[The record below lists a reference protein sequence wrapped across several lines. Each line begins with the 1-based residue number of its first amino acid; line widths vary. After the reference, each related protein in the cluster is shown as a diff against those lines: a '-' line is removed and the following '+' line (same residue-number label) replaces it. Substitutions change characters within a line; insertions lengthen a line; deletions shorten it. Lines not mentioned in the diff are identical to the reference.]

1 MPPTRH
7 EDHKDIKCESCGKI
21 FESKKAMVTHHN
33 QKHWDKKPGKVAF
46 SCENCSKTFVK
57 SKYRARHFK
66 KCNLIKK

>member
-1 MPPTRH
+1 MPPTSH

-46 SCENCSKTFVK
+46 TCKNCNKTFVK
-57 SKYRARHFK
+57 SKYRARHLK
-66 KCNLIKK
+66 KCNLINN